1 MLQNTDE
8 TPINY
13 TACCTLADLTHQPTI
28 EAEKIK
34 NAKRGEILNIIFNE
48 DCLITMSR
56 IESGT
61 VDLILQ
67 DPPYGTTAN
76 DWDKLPDLN
85 TMWKEWNRIIKPN
98 GAIIMTASQ
107 PFTTDLIM
115 SNRKDF
121 RYCLVWDKMRSCGS
135 MLCNVMPLKYH
146 EDIVIFYKKKPT
158 YNPQM
163 ERGQRLRKAS
173 GGNSDNYGSMKM
185 KIVRKENDQY
195 YPKSIISIKACHNM
209 TGKFHPTEK
218 PIDLMRYLI
227 RTYSNE
233 NETVFD
239 GYAGSGTTA
248 HACIL
253 EKRNFIC
260 SELHE
265 PYFKYAK
272 QRIDNA
278 RMQTKLF

>member
-1 MLQNTDE
+1 MLQNTDK

-34 NAKRGEILNIIFNE
+34 NAKRGEILNNIFNE

-85 TMWKEWNRIIKPN
+85 TMWKEWSRIIKPN

-121 RYCLVWDKMRSCGS
+121 KYCLVWDKMRSCGS

-146 EDIVIFYKKKPT
+146 EDIVVFYKEKPT

-163 ERGQRLRKAS
+163 ERGQRLKKAS
-173 GGNSDNYGSMKM
+173 GGNSDNYGSI
-185 KIVRKENDQY
+185 KIVREENDQY
-195 YPKSIISIKACHNM
+195 YPKSIISLKACHNM

-233 NETVFD
+233 NEIVFD
-239 GYAGSGTTA
+239 GYAGSGSTA

-265 PYFKYAK
+265 PYFKYANK
-272 QRIDNA
+272 RIDNE